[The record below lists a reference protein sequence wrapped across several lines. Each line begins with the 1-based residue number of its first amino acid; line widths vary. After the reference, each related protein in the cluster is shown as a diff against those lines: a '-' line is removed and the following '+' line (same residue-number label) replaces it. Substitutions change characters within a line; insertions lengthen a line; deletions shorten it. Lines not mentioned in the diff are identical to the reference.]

1 MLDIVADAV
10 RWRLPEARW
19 SDVEE
24 LMDALHKAVR
34 TGQQDAVEQALG
46 TLELVAPL
54 RITPIGGEAR
64 IAATRRLRQLSEQ
77 VVHDIGEG
85 LGTAPERDKGDDR
98 RPANGYGDGVG
109 R

>member
-1 MLDIVADAV
+1 
-10 RWRLPEARW
+10 
-19 SDVEE
+19 
-24 LMDALHKAVR
+24 MDALHEAVR
-34 TGQQDAVEQALG
+34 TGQQQAIEQILG

-64 IAATRRLRQLSEQ
+64 IAATRRMRQLSEQ

-85 LGTAPERDKGDDR
+85 LAAPTELDKSDGE
-98 RPANGYGDGVG
+98 RPANGGGDGVG

>member
-1 MLDIVADAV
+1 
-10 RWRLPEARW
+10 
-19 SDVEE
+19 
-24 LMDALHKAVR
+24 MDALHKAVR
-34 TGQQDAVEQALG
+34 TGRQHAVEQALG

-64 IAATRRLRQLSEQ
+64 IAATRRMRQLSEQ

-85 LGTAPERDKGDDR
+85 LVTATERDKDDGKG
-98 RPANGYGDGVG
+98 PANGSGDGVG